1 MRRIIS
7 SGSVKGIYL
16 DRDEVLEKL
25 KKVCEIAIEEFPNIK
40 EILLFG
46 SFAKGEIHGLS
57 DIDLI
62 IVEYENKEK
71 DPFKRIK
78 PYFSL
83 FSEYLDIPVDII
95 VIEEREKSSFEKLFK
110 EIKTLCHRKIL

>member
-25 KKVCEIAIEEFPNIK
+25 KKVCEIAIEKFPNIK

-78 PYFSL
+78 PYFFL

-110 EIKTLCHRKIL
+110 EIKILLCR